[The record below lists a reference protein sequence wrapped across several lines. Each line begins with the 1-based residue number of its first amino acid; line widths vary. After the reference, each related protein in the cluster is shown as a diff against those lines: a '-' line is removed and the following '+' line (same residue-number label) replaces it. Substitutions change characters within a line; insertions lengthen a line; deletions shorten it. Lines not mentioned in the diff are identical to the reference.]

1 MEITKEIAT
10 KVVNDYAA
18 IMDAVPEIIKQSG
31 YKVEYV
37 AKKLCIPK
45 STFYS
50 RRKKKAFF
58 VDDMKKLVALMDN
71 EMNLTSE
78 EEKYFNAKIDKALAS
93 PYVSKEEIN
102 ALRPR
107 Q

>member
-1 MEITKEIAT
+1 MEITKEVAT

-18 IMDAVPEIIKQSG
+18 IMDAVPDIIKQSG

-37 AKKLCIPK
+37 AKKLRIPK

-58 VDDMKKLVALMDN
+58 VEDMKKLVALMDDD
-71 EMNLTSE
+71 MNLTPE
-78 EEKYFNAKIDKALAS
+78 EETYFNAQVEEALAA
-93 PYVSKEEIN
+93 PFISKDKIN
-102 ALRPR
+102 SLRSR
-107 Q
+107 